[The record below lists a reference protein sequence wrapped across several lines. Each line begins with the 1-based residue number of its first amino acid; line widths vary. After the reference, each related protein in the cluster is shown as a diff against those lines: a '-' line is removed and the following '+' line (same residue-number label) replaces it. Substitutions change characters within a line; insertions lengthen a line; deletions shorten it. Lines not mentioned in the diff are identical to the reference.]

1 MAKPKL
7 SSSRNTARAAS
18 APLPLGPGVH
28 AAIIELNLGASF
40 QLRLLS
46 GARTTAKLA
55 SGVSPRLL
63 EECRRTRRPVMVTD
77 GEHGPVILG
86 ALQTEPAPSM
96 RDETGALF
104 VEATHIQL
112 RAAETIA
119 LKAGSVSLLLDK
131 RGLVHVEG
139 ERMVI
144 DVGALLR
151 VLSAKVEL
159 P

>member
-7 SSSRNTARAAS
+7 STSRKTTRTAKEPS
-18 APLPLGPGVH
+18 PLGVGVH
-28 AAIIELNLGASF
+28 AARIELNLGASY
-40 QLRLLS
+40 QVRLVS
-46 GARTTAKLA
+46 GVRTTARLA

-63 EECRRTRRPVMVTD
+63 EECLTSRRLVMVTD

-86 ALQTEPAPSM
+86 ALQTEPVPHVHE
-96 RDETGALF
+96 ETGALE
-104 VEATHIQL
+104 VTAKHIRL
-112 RAAETIA
+112 RATETVA
-119 LKAGSVSLLLDK
+119 LKAGPVSLVLDK
-131 RGLVHVEG
+131 SGVVRVEG
-139 ERMVI
+139 ERMLV

>member
-7 SSSRNTARAAS
+7 STSRKIARTGKEPAF
-18 APLPLGPGVH
+18 LGPGVH
-28 AAIIELNLGASF
+28 AAMIELNLGACY
-40 QLRLLS
+40 QVRLLH

-55 SGVSPRLL
+55 FGVSPRLL
-63 EECRRTRRPVMVTD
+63 EECLMTRRLVIVAND
-77 GEHGPVILG
+77 DSGPIVLG
-86 ALQTEPAPSM
+86 ALQTEPSAGV
-96 RDETGALF
+96 REDTRALE
-104 VEATHIQL
+104 VEARHIRL
-112 RAAETIA
+112 RAAETIT
-119 LKAGSVSLLLDK
+119 LEAGPVSLSLDK
-131 RGLVHVEG
+131 SGAVHIEG

>member
-7 SSSRNTARAAS
+7 STSRKTARTVKEPAH
-18 APLPLGPGVH
+18 LGPGVH
-28 AAIIELNLGASF
+28 AAIIELNLGASY
-40 QLRLLS
+40 QVRLLN
-46 GARTTAKLA
+46 GVRTTAKRA
-55 SGVSPRLL
+55 GGVSPLLL
-63 EECRRTRRPVMVTD
+63 EECLMTRRLVMVTD
-77 GEHGPVILG
+77 GENGPVILG
-86 ALQTEPAPSM
+86 ALQTELAP
-96 RDETGALF
+96 RVREETGALE
-104 VEATHIQL
+104 VEARHIQL

-119 LKAGSVSLLLDK
+119 LKAGPVSLVLDK
-131 RGLVHVEG
+131 SGVVRVAG

>member
-7 SSSRNTARAAS
+7 STSRKTASTAREPA
-18 APLPLGPGVH
+18 LLGPGVH
-28 AAIIELNLGASF
+28 AALIELNLGASY
-40 QLRLLS
+40 QVRLLS

-55 SGVSPRLL
+55 SGVSPRLI
-63 EECRRTRRPVMVTD
+63 EECLMTRRLVMVTD
-77 GEHGPVILG
+77 GESGPIILG
-86 ALQTEPAPSM
+86 ALQTEPTPHVQE
-96 RDETGALF
+96 ETGALE
-104 VEATHIQL
+104 VEARHIHL

-119 LKAGSVSLLLDK
+119 LKAGPVSLVLDK
-131 RGLVHVEG
+131 TGVVHVEG